1 MPSVAW
7 VAYPWPSLRGWFCAL
22 PLSFFAFLF
31 PSMARIEIA
40 FAGAIP
46 AGRRCRNGCLKGCF
60 QALFGTLLLAGLPAA
75 AAGTAT
81 TTTLAVTSGGSGVT
95 TVASGSV
102 VTLTATV
109 MAGTTPVNPGPV
121 KFCDATAAYCDDIHI
136 LGTAQLTK
144 AGTATFKFRPGVGSH
159 SYKAVFVATKS
170 DAGSASATAA
180 LTVTGLYPTGT
191 TIAPS
196 GSPGN
201 YTLTATVGG
210 VGPLAPTGTVSFL
223 DTSNSNAVLAT
234 ATLGAGRSG
243 LSFVNSSNPAVG
255 VWPHS
260 IAVGDFNGDG
270 IPDLAAA
277 DQCGSRLN
285 CQLGDFAGAV
295 TVLLGNGDGTFTAA
309 STSPA
314 TGDYSDFI
322 AVGDFNGDGIP
333 DLAVANY
340 YSNSVT
346 VLLGNGDGTFTAT
359 ATSPATGGYPVSI
372 AVGDFN
378 GDGILDLAV
387 SNESETVTVLLG
399 NGDGTFTATATSPA
413 TGYAPLAIAVGDFN
427 GDGILDL
434 AVTNGDW
441 NSTAG
446 AVTILL
452 GNGDGTF
459 TATATSPATGYGPDA
474 IAVGDF
480 NGDGIPDLAVLNTC
494 GINVTTCD
502 SGTHA
507 GSVTILLGNGDGTFT
522 PAASPTTG
530 INPWAIAV
538 GDFNGDGIPDLAVAN
553 ACGTDPTCSTYVG
566 TVTILLGNGDG
577 TFTATAASPASGFQA
592 GSIAVGDFDGD
603 GIPDLAVAYGSTTGN
618 GAVTVLLT
626 ETQTATALASG
637 VALPVVSGAHQVVAS
652 YPGDSD
658 YDPSTSLPTIL
669 TGGASGATLTSP
681 TPGSTLPGSSV
692 TFTWSAGTGPT
703 AYQLWLGTTGVGSQN
718 LYNSGSTTATSA
730 NVTGLPTYGQTIYAT
745 LGSLIGGVWQY
756 ANYTYTEAGT
766 PAALTSPKPGS
777 VLPGSSVTFTWT
789 AGTGPTAYQLW
800 LGTTWRSS
808 NLYNSG
814 STTATSASVTGLPTY
829 GQTVYATLGSLIG
842 GVWQYAYYTYT
853 EAGTSAPAA
862 LTSPTP
868 GSTLTGSSVT
878 FAWSAGTSVTAYQ
891 LCLGTTGVGSCNL
904 YDSGSTTA
912 TSAKVTGL
920 PTLGQTI
927 YATLG
932 SEIGGVWQYANYTY
946 TEAGAIPAALI
957 SPTPGS
963 VLPGSSVTFT
973 WSAGTGPT
981 AYQLWLGTTGVG
993 SQNLYNS
1000 GSTTA
1005 TSANVTG
1012 LPTYGQTI
1020 YASLGSLIGG
1030 VWQYAYY
1037 TYTEAGT
1044 PVPAALT
1051 SPTPGSTLTG
1061 SSVTFAWTAG
1071 TGPTAYQLWLGTTGV
1086 GSQNLYNSG
1095 STTATSAS
1103 VTGLPTYGQKVYATL
1118 GSLIG
1123 GVWQYAYYTY
1133 TEAGTPAP
1141 ASITSPAPG
1150 STLPGSSVTFTWTA
1164 GGGPTA
1170 YQLWLGTTRVGSQNL
1185 YNSGATKATTVTVNS
1200 LPTDGVTL
1208 FARLWSL
1215 LNGTWQSIDY
1225 TYTEAGA
1232 FAPAALTSPT
1242 PGSTLPGSSVTF
1254 TWTGGSGPAAYQ
1266 LWLGTTRVGSQNLY
1280 DSGATTAT
1288 SETVTV
1294 PANGAKVY
1302 VRLWSEI
1309 DGSWQSADYTYTE
1322 ARPAPGTLTFPQPGS
1337 TLTGSSATF
1346 TWTGGTGPTAYQ
1358 LWLGTTRVGSQNLY
1372 DSGATK
1378 ATTVTV
1384 NSLPTDG
1391 VTVFA
1396 RLWSKIN
1403 GTWQSIDYLYTES
1416 GTLATAALTSPTPGS
1431 TLTGSSV
1438 TFAWTGGSGPAAYE
1452 LWLGTS
1458 RVGSQD
1464 LYDSGSTTATSE
1476 TVTVPT
1482 NGVTVFARLWSEID
1496 GSWRSTDYLYT
1507 ESGTLAPAALTSPT
1521 PGSTLPGSS
1530 VTFTWTAG
1538 TGPAAYELW
1547 LGTTRVGS
1555 QNLYDSGATKAT
1567 TVTVSD
1573 LPTNGV
1579 TVYARLWW
1587 EIDAVWKSADYTYT
1601 AQ

>member
-1 MPSVAW
+1 
-7 VAYPWPSLRGWFCAL
+7 
-22 PLSFFAFLF
+22 
-31 PSMARIEIA
+31 
-40 FAGAIP
+40 
-46 AGRRCRNGCLKGCF
+46 
-60 QALFGTLLLAGLPAA
+60 
-75 AAGTAT
+75 
-81 TTTLAVTSGGSGVT
+81 
-95 TVASGSV
+95 
-102 VTLTATV
+102 
-109 MAGTTPVNPGPV
+109 
-121 KFCDATAAYCDDIHI
+121 
-136 LGTAQLTK
+136 
-144 AGTATFKFRPGVGSH
+144 
-159 SYKAVFVATKS
+159 
-170 DAGSASATAA
+170 
-180 LTVTGLYPTGT
+180 
-191 TIAPS
+191 
-196 GSPGN
+196 
-201 YTLTATVGG
+201 
-210 VGPLAPTGTVSFL
+210 
-223 DTSNSNAVLAT
+223 
-234 ATLGAGRSG
+234 
-243 LSFVNSSNPAVG
+243 
-255 VWPHS
+255 
-260 IAVGDFNGDG
+260 
-270 IPDLAAA
+270 
-277 DQCGSRLN
+277 
-285 CQLGDFAGAV
+285 
-295 TVLLGNGDGTFTAA
+295 
-309 STSPA
+309 
-314 TGDYSDFI
+314 
-322 AVGDFNGDGIP
+322 
-333 DLAVANY
+333 
-340 YSNSVT
+340 
-346 VLLGNGDGTFTAT
+346 
-359 ATSPATGGYPVSI
+359 
-372 AVGDFN
+372 
-378 GDGILDLAV
+378 
-387 SNESETVTVLLG
+387 
-399 NGDGTFTATATSPA
+399 
-413 TGYAPLAIAVGDFN
+413 
-427 GDGILDL
+427 
-434 AVTNGDW
+434 
-441 NSTAG
+441 
-446 AVTILL
+446 
-452 GNGDGTF
+452 
-459 TATATSPATGYGPDA
+459 
-474 IAVGDF
+474 
-480 NGDGIPDLAVLNTC
+480 
-494 GINVTTCD
+494 
-502 SGTHA
+502 
-507 GSVTILLGNGDGTFT
+507 
-522 PAASPTTG
+522 
-530 INPWAIAV
+530 
-538 GDFNGDGIPDLAVAN
+538 
-553 ACGTDPTCSTYVG
+553 
-566 TVTILLGNGDG
+566 
-577 TFTATAASPASGFQA
+577 
-592 GSIAVGDFDGD
+592 
-603 GIPDLAVAYGSTTGN
+603 
-618 GAVTVLLT
+618 
-626 ETQTATALASG
+626 
-637 VALPVVSGAHQVVAS
+637 
-652 YPGDSD
+652 
-658 YDPSTSLPTIL
+658 
-669 TGGASGATLTSP
+669 
-681 TPGSTLPGSSV
+681 
-692 TFTWSAGTGPT
+692 
-703 AYQLWLGTTGVGSQN
+703 
-718 LYNSGSTTATSA
+718 
-730 NVTGLPTYGQTIYAT
+730 
-745 LGSLIGGVWQY
+745 
-756 ANYTYTEAGT
+756 
-766 PAALTSPKPGS
+766 
-777 VLPGSSVTFTWT
+777 
-789 AGTGPTAYQLW
+789 
-800 LGTTWRSS
+800 
-808 NLYNSG
+808 
-814 STTATSASVTGLPTY
+814 VTGLPTY

-1061 SSVTFAWTAG
+1061 SSVTFAWTGG

-1601 AQ
+1601 AYTAP